1 MAGKIV
7 GLKTGESVTIGRAEG
22 RAQLAFPNDT
32 FMSGVHFAVECGA
45 QGCRVIDQKS
55 SNGTFLNGARIKDAM
70 LANGDEIKGGQTAFS
85 VKIVPDAKLAASAE
99 PQPQRQ
105 KPQKPREIL
114 SSPPV
119 TPPSGSARQD
129 KPEPA
134 SVSPVSAKPATQPP
148 AIRSPPRRRAS
159 PSSACREPR
168 SPRKLRLAKRG

>member
-119 TPPSGSARQD
+119 TPLSARLGRTSRARICQSRFRT
-129 KPEPA
+129 A
-134 SVSPVSAKPATQPP
+134 RNAAA
-148 AIRSPPRRRAS
+148 AIRAPPRRRAS